1 MGGVVKE
8 RVLHLIGNAHIDPV
22 WLWQWPEGFEEI
34 RATFR
39 AAVDLMDEDPEMTF
53 TADSAAYYA
62 WIEEID
68 PALFERIR
76 ARVADGRWE
85 LAGAMWVEPDCNI
98 PSGESFVR
106 HLLVSQSFFQTRFGR
121 RARIGVNVDP
131 FGHTIGLRSS
141 CCGAPAS
148 RHTCSCAR
156 ARMSS
161 HSPRRCS
168 GGAGPTAPSCRRCAS
183 RTSTAHRART
193 SLPPR
198 QGGRP
203 AAARLARVRRVLRR
217 RQPRRRADAR
227 HLASIRRLARAGQGP
242 KLAFDTLR
250 AVRGL
255 GGAAGGR
262 LAAGLGRRPPASRG
276 GLLLRA
282 LRDQALEPPRGEP
295 AVCG

>member
-106 HLLVSQSFFQTRFGR
+106 HLLVSQSFLQTRFAR
-121 RARIGVNVDP
+121 DNRLRAFREDDRP
-131 FGHTIGLRSS
+131 SA
-141 CCGAPAS
+141 APA
-148 RHTCSCAR
+148 A
-156 ARMSS
+156 
-161 HSPRRCS
+161 
-168 GGAGPTAPSCRRCAS
+168 
-183 RTSTAHRART
+183 
-193 SLPPR
+193 
-198 QGGRP
+198 
-203 AAARLARVRRVLRR
+203 
-217 RQPRRRADAR
+217 
-227 HLASIRRLARAGQGP
+227 
-242 KLAFDTLR
+242 
-250 AVRGL
+250 
-255 GGAAGGR
+255 
-262 LAAGLGRRPPASRG
+262 RRPRGIRVHAPGPA
-276 GLLLRA
+276 
-282 LRDQALEPPRGEP
+282 
-295 AVCG
+295 